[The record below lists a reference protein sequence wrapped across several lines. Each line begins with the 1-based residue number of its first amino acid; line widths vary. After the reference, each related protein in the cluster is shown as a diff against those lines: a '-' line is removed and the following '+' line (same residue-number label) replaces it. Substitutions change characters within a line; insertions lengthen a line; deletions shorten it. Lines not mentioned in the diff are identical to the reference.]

1 MEQYELL
8 RELRK
13 EKHIKAVTIADKLQ
27 ISQSYLSE
35 IENGKKKLPL
45 NLLNSEVSSTLSA
58 VNCCKAI
65 PISKIL
71 LSISIHA

>member
-27 ISQSYLSE
+27 ISQSYLS
-35 IENGKKKLPL
+35 
-45 NLLNSEVSSTLSA
+45 
-58 VNCCKAI
+58 
-65 PISKIL
+65 
-71 LSISIHA
+71 